1 MRRTQFATPAESGG
15 VYASFEPVPIKSTFT
30 SLAFLHPSGLEEP
43 EANRWDK
50 KKKKA
55 EVSGSEKRE
64 EPTTFLFPGLTGSP
78 SRTEMKEG
86 NN

>member
-1 MRRTQFATPAESGG
+1 MESAPLFEPMRRTQFATPAESGG

-50 KKKKA
+50 KKKKKKLKSQA
-55 EVSGSEKRE
+55 VK
-64 EPTTFLFPGLTGSP
+64 
-78 SRTEMKEG
+78 KERSLPHSYSQG
-86 NN
+86 

>member
-1 MRRTQFATPAESGG
+1 ML
-15 VYASFEPVPIKSTFT
+15 VL
-30 SLAFLHPSGLEEP
+30 SLYPSSQLSPPLPFCIPQAWRNLRQIAGI
-43 EANRWDK
+43 K